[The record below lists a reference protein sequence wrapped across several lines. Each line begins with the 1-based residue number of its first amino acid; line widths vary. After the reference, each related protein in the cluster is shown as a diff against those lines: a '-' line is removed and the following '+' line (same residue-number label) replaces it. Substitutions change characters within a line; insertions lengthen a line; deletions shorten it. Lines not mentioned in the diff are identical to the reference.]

1 MFDFSLTTDLRHD
14 KIVLSNERE
23 DRPMNSVCFTGHRV
37 IPGTA
42 EIGERLCIV
51 LEKWIRTRGI
61 TDFYAGGAVGW
72 DTLAANAVIRLRK
85 KYPEI
90 KLHLVLPC
98 SNEEQTARWSESQ
111 RREFYRIL
119 GLADSVEYIS
129 DCYYNGCMKERNI
142 RLVEHADIG
151 CFCYWDPGAFSS
163 GTGQTVRL
171 AKKKQLTIVNF
182 RE

>member
-1 MFDFSLTTDLRHD
+1 MS
-14 KIVLSNERE
+14 SA
-23 DRPMNSVCFTGHRV
+23 CFTGHRI
-37 IPGTA
+37 IPRTA
-42 EIGERLCIV
+42 EIDERLYSI
-51 LEKWIRTRGI
+51 LEKWIRIRGI

-72 DTLAANAVIRLRK
+72 DTLAAATVIRLRE

-98 SNEEQTARWSESQ
+98 SNAEQTARWSEVQ

-119 GLADSVEYIS
+119 GLADSAEYIS
-129 DCYYNGCMKERNI
+129 DSYYNGCMKERNI
-142 RLVEHADIG
+142 RLVDHADTC

-171 AKKKQLTIVNF
+171 AKKKQLTIINF